1 MTNYV
6 TMNKIQA
13 KRFKKLQKELDYWQS
28 ELEYIQEILSEWHY
42 KFEEYH
48 RQYCVDHDIDLA
60 ELNKQNSKEVAQ
72 ILPKPVK
79 KEVQFEDKTD
89 EKHFKKIYK
98 QLARKLHPDLGGD
111 EEEFKKVTT
120 ALHEK
125 NFNKILD
132 ICSKHDIIIEM
143 SEELN
148 KIIEKQI
155 KITKNKINMEKS
167 TYSWNLYSC
176 GSNAKC
182 KDKVIEKFL
191 EHLFNF
197 KKEA

>member
-1 MTNYV
+1 MS
-6 TMNKIQA
+6 KIQA

-28 ELEYIQEILSEWHY
+28 ELEYVQEILNEWHY

-48 RQYCVDHDIDLA
+48 RQYCVDNNIDLA
-60 ELNKQNSKEVAQ
+60 ELNKQNSKKVAS

-79 KEVQFEDKTD
+79 KEPQFEDKTD

-98 QLARKLHPDLGGD
+98 QLARKLHPDIGGD
-111 EEEFKKVTT
+111 EEEFKEVTS

-155 KITKNKINMEKS
+155 EITKNKINMEKS
-167 TYSWNLYSC
+167 TYSWSLYSC
-176 GSNAKC
+176 GSNDKC
-182 KDKVIEKFL
+182 KDKVVESFL
-191 EHLFNF
+191 KHLFNF

>member
-1 MTNYV
+1 MS
-6 TMNKIQA
+6 KIQA

-28 ELEYIQEILSEWHY
+28 ELEYVQEILNEWHY

-48 RQYCVDHDIDLA
+48 RKYCADHNIDLA

-72 ILPKPVK
+72 ILPKLVK
-79 KEVQFEDKTD
+79 KEAQFEDKTD

-148 KIIEKQI
+148 KILEKQI
-155 KITKNKINMEKS
+155 ETTKNKINMEKS
-167 TYSWNLYSC
+167 TYSWKMHLC
-176 GSNAKC
+176 GQNKLC
-182 KDKVIEKFL
+182 KNVLVQQFL
-191 EHLFNF
+191 KHLFNYEG
-197 KKEA
+197 KK

>member
-1 MTNYV
+1 MS
-6 TMNKIQA
+6 KIEA

-28 ELEYIQEILSEWHY
+28 ELEYIQEILKEWHY

-48 RQYCVDHDIDLA
+48 REYCAKNNIDLA
-60 ELNKQNSKEVAQ
+60 RLNAENSKKIDQ
-72 ILPKPVK
+72 LIPSPVK

-98 QLARKLHPDLGGD
+98 QLARKLHPDVGGD
-111 EEEFKKVTT
+111 EEEFKELVT
-120 ALHEK
+120 ALEQK

-132 ICSKHDIIIEM
+132 ICANHDIIIEM

-148 KIIEKQI
+148 NILKKQI
-155 KITKNKINMEKS
+155 ESVKQEINKEKS

-176 GSNAKC
+176 GTDEKC
-182 KDKVIEKFL
+182 KKKVVKSFLKHVFNYEKRTIVI
-191 EHLFNF
+191 
-197 KKEA
+197 